1 MKKITIKD
9 AIGNTKYKCDIGIDE
24 NALVEIAFPSD
35 KTEPDSLVFYTEK
48 KREKTI
54 SISFGMHKP
63 YAALVNEDCNVIYS
77 DTPLIKTNSVRS
89 ALSYAYSNKYE
100 IDYTKMK
107 IIGVTGTNGKTTTA
121 TLIYE
126 ILKRSGYSVGF
137 IGTGKILINED
148 RLSDENYSMTTPDP
162 ELLYDV
168 LAKMQKRK
176 CDYVVMEVS
185 SHSLALNKTDPIRF
199 EYAIFTNLS
208 KEHMD
213 FHDTMDE
220 YYKSKLSLF
229 SNAKKGLFN
238 MDDAY
243 SRRAFNEVKCE
254 KSSIGI
260 LYDADAYATDIE
272 CTNLSES
279 AFYYRAQNLIFRVR
293 TRLAGAFNVYNV
305 LCALKCVIDIGVSPC
320 IAKSHLESIHSI
332 DGRMEVIESDITVII
347 DYAHTA
353 FAFENCLK
361 SLFLA
366 NNHRQNISVVFGC
379 GGNRDKTKRAPMGK
393 AASEY
398 TKKIIITEDNNRDE
412 DFSDIVADIAKGIS
426 DGVYRVIK
434 DRETAIRT
442 AIYEADAGDI
452 VAIVGKGHERYKI
465 ENGKYTPFNERSIVA
480 DAIEI
485 RSKGYAH

>member
-1 MKKITIKD
+1 
-9 AIGNTKYKCDIGIDE
+9 
-24 NALVEIAFPSD
+24 
-35 KTEPDSLVFYTEK
+35 
-48 KREKTI
+48 
-54 SISFGMHKP
+54 
-63 YAALVNEDCNVIYS
+63 
-77 DTPLIKTNSVRS
+77 
-89 ALSYAYSNKYE
+89 
-100 IDYTKMK
+100 
-107 IIGVTGTNGKTTTA
+107 
-121 TLIYE
+121 
-126 ILKRSGYSVGF
+126 
-137 IGTGKILINED
+137 
-148 RLSDENYSMTTPDP
+148 MTTPDP

-272 CTNLSES
+272 CSNLSES
-279 AFYYRAQNLIFRVR
+279 AFYYRAPNLIFRVR

-305 LCALKCVIDIGVSPC
+305 LCALKCVIDMGVSPC